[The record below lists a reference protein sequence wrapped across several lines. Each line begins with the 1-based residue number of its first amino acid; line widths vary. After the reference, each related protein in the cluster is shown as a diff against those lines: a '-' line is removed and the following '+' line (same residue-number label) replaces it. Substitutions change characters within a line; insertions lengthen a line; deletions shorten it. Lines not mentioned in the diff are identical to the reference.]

1 MTESK
6 VYKFE
11 DSNSNWMPLITSMFQ
26 NRGFDQTALLSMLN
40 NGGFGGMNGGY
51 WFIWIIFLW
60 MMWGNNGFFG
70 NGRNGQQGLADLGNL
85 INNDNGRELL
95 MSAIQGNSQAIS
107 QLASTLNCSIDSVQ
121 QSINAVMTQ
130 IQSVGNQ
137 VGMTGQ
143 QVINAI
149 QQGNCQ
155 LGSQLAQCCCTI
167 QDAITRQG
175 YENQIATANQTNV
188 LQNAITSANY
198 NNQIANLNQT
208 NTLTSAINNVATG
221 QERGFSSVAY
231 ETQRQTCDIQN
242 SIKDATSQILEGQ
255 RAAEMR
261 ELQNKV
267 DALREMNSQKDTVIN
282 NGQQTAIFSQMI
294 NQATAPLAGALN
306 ALQGDVN
313 GIKCKMP
320 ETVTLPFSCATAIP
334 TNVLYN
340 GYGLFNGFST
350 FGSGCGCN
358 GSLWG

>member
-1 MTESK
+1 MTENK

-11 DSNSNWMPLITSMFQ
+11 DSNSNWMPLIASLFQ
-26 NRGFDQTALLSMLN
+26 NKGFDQTALLSMMN
-40 NGGFGGMNGGY
+40 NGGFGGGMNGGW

-60 MMWGNNGFFG
+60 FMWGNNGNFG
-70 NGRNGQQGLADLGNL
+70 NRGQQGLADLGNL

-95 MSAIQGNSQAIS
+95 MSAIQGNGQAIG
-107 QLASTLNCSIDSVQ
+107 QLATTLNCSIESVQ

-137 VGMTGQ
+137 VGMSSQ
-143 QVINAI
+143 QVINSI

-155 LGSQLAQCCCTI
+155 LGSQLAQCCCNI

-175 YENQIATANQTNV
+175 YENQIATSNQTNV
-188 LQNAITSANY
+188 LQNAITSSNY
-198 NNQIANLNQT
+198 SNQLANLNQT
-208 NTLTSAINNVATG
+208 NTLTNAINNVATG

-261 ELQNKV
+261 ELQNKI
-267 DALREMNSQKDTVIN
+267 DALREINSQKDTVIN
-282 NGQQTAIFSQMI
+282 NGQQTAVFSQMI
-294 NQATAPLAGALN
+294 GQATAPIAAAVN

-313 GIKCKMP
+313 GIKCKLP
-320 ETVTLPFSCATAIP
+320 ETVTLPYSCATAVP
-334 TNVLYN
+334 TNLFYN
-340 GYGLFNGFST
+340 GFGLYNGFST
-350 FGSGCGCN
+350 FGNCNCGN
-358 GSLWG
+358 SLWG

>member
-11 DSNSNWMPLITSMFQ
+11 ESNNWMPLIASMFQ
-26 NRGFDQTALLSMLN
+26 NKGLDSTALLGMLN

-60 MMWGNNGFFG
+60 MMWGNNGWG
-70 NGRNGQQGLADLGNL
+70 NNRNGQQGLADLGNL

-95 MSAIQGNSQAIS
+95 MSAIQGNGQAIS
-107 QLASTLNCSIDSVQ
+107 QLASTLNCSINSVQ

-130 IQSVGNQ
+130 IQNVGNQ

-167 QDAITRQG
+167 TDAITRQG
-175 YENQIATANQTNV
+175 YENQIAT
-188 LQNAITSANY
+188 
-198 NNQIANLNQT
+198 LNQT
-208 NTLTSAINNVATG
+208 NTLQNSINTVATG

-242 SIKDATSQILEGQ
+242 SIKDATEAILAGQ
-255 RAAEMR
+255 RNAEVR
-261 ELQNKV
+261 EMQNKI
-267 DALREMNSQKDTVIN
+267 DALREANSQKDTVIN

-294 NQATAPLAGALN
+294 QNATAPLAGALAN
-306 ALQGDVN
+306 LQNDVN
-313 GIKCKMP
+313 GVKCKLP
-320 ETVTLPFSCATAIP
+320 ETVTLPYSCATAVP
-334 TNVLYN
+334 TNLFYN
-340 GYGLFNGFST
+340 GYGLFNGLST
-350 FGSGCGCN
+350 FGGCN
-358 GSLWG
+358 CGNSLWG

>member
-11 DSNSNWMPLITSMFQ
+11 DSNSNWMPLIASMFQ
-26 NRGFDQTALLSMLN
+26 NKGFDQTALLGMLN
-40 NGGFGGMNGGY
+40 NGGFGGMGGGY

-60 MMWGNNGFFG
+60 MMWGNNGW
-70 NGRNGQQGLADLGNL
+70 GRNGQQGLADLGNL

-95 MSAIQGNSQAIS
+95 MSAIQGNGQAIS
-107 QLASTLNCSIDSVQ
+107 QLASTLNCSINSVQ
-121 QSINAVMTQ
+121 QGINAVMTQ

-155 LGSQLAQCCCTI
+155 LGNQLAQCCCTI
-167 QDAITRQG
+167 TDAITRQG
-175 YENQIATANQTNV
+175 YENQIAT
-188 LQNAITSANY
+188 
-198 NNQIANLNQT
+198 LNQT
-208 NTLTSAINNVATG
+208 NTLQNSINTVATG

-242 SIKDATSQILEGQ
+242 SIKDATEAILAGQ
-255 RAAEMR
+255 RNAEIR
-261 ELQNKV
+261 EMQNKI
-267 DALREMNSQKDTVIN
+267 DALREANSQKDTVIN

-306 ALQGDVN
+306 SLQGDVN
-313 GIKCKMP
+313 GIKCKLP

-350 FGSGCGCN
+350 FGSSCGCN